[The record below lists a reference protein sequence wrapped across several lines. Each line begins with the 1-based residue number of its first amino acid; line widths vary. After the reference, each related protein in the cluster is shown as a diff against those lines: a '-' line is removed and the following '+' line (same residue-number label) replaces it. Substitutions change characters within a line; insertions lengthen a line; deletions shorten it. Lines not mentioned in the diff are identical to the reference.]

1 MSDYLNILIV
11 FRACAVA
18 TVLIFSTTA
27 AIIASAIP
35 AMLAG
40 RVIFPVTIRIR
51 AVGRAPVNNL
61 AAVPANFFPIAA
73 IPRRIGIVVLAGRI
87 FFVAA
92 FGTNTARVEAMGFR
106 VAISRRFVR
115 FTRMHAAF
123 HYAHCGQNSCC
134 RLTASHGGMLS
145 TSISP
150 IIFST

>member
-1 MSDYLNILIV
+1 MRGAGADVRITDAAMLFHGVLRIVVLIIL
-11 FRACAVA
+11 RACAVA

-40 RVIFPVTIRIR
+40 RVIFPITIGIR

-61 AAVPANFFPIAA
+61 TAVSANFFPIAA

-92 FGTNTARVEAMGFR
+92 FGTNTA
-106 VAISRRFVR
+106 
-115 FTRMHAAF
+115 
-123 HYAHCGQNSCC
+123 
-134 RLTASHGGMLS
+134 
-145 TSISP
+145 
-150 IIFST
+150 